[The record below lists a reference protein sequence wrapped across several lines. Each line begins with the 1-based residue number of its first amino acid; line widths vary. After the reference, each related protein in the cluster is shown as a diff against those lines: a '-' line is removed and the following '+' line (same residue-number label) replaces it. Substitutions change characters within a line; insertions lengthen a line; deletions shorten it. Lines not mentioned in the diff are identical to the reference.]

1 MASKDFDNIYL
12 KVDEKVHILYHDI
25 IMLEDTKEQPPTS
38 ITSVVS

>member
-1 MASKDFDNIYL
+1 MASKDFENIYL

-25 IMLEDTKEQPPTS
+25 IMLENIKGQPPTS